1 MAEDA
6 HKRAEIESR
15 TPEFMAHEATKP
27 FGWSPAHFVEWAT
40 IEHMLE
46 AVELPP
52 DASIIDVGCGS
63 GWTSLFMAEAG
74 YRVLGYDLVPANI
87 ELARRRA
94 AMWHSRARFKVAD
107 MEDLPAGDP
116 ADAALLFDSLHHSA
130 KQRQA
135 LISVA
140 GRLKPGGW
148 LLLGEASW
156 LHRHSREAK
165 HVHKERGWLER
176 GLDLGELKADLA
188 AAGFAEPRRFF
199 QPTRPYE
206 GRGRGFGWQLVR
218 LIAANYW
225 VAPQAHL
232 WLAAK
237 RVSEPVREPV
247 PPGDP
252 AGA

>member
-1 MAEDA
+1 MAEEG

-107 MEDLPAGDP
+107 MEDLPAGDA

-135 LISVA
+135 LISIA

-156 LHRHSREAK
+156 LHRHSRKAK
-165 HVHKERGWLER
+165 HVHGERGWLER

-232 WLAAK
+232 WLAAQ
-237 RVSEPVREPV
+237 RVSEPVLEP
-247 PPGDP
+247 PRDDP

>member
-1 MAEDA
+1 MAEEA

-15 TPEFMAHEATKP
+15 TPEFMTREATKP

-46 AVELPP
+46 AVQLP
-52 DASIIDVGCGS
+52 AGAAIIDVGCGS
-63 GWTSLFMAEAG
+63 GWTSLFLAEAG

-116 ADAALLFDSLHHSA
+116 ADAALLFDALHHSA
-130 KQRQA
+130 EQRKA
-135 LISVA
+135 LTSIAS
-140 GRLKPGGW
+140 RLKPGAW

-156 LHRHSREAK
+156 LHRYSGEARK
-165 HVHKERGWLER
+165 VHKERGWLER
-176 GLDLGELKADLA
+176 GVDLSGLKADLG
-188 AAGFAEPRRFF
+188 AAGFGEPRRFF

-206 GRGRGFGWQLVR
+206 GRGRGFAWQLSR
-218 LIAANYW
+218 LLAANFW

-232 WLAAK
+232 WFAAQLA
-237 RVSEPVREPV
+237 S
-247 PPGDP
+247 
-252 AGA
+252 